1 MKIPFKCL
9 WIKAWVGNCLF
20 NGKYLVKFL
29 FMGCRV
35 GPKNNLRIALPGKNK
50 DDIIYVTEQM
60 KLSMNLIY

>member
-1 MKIPFKCL
+1 M
-9 WIKAWVGNCLF
+9 
-20 NGKYLVKFL
+20 
-29 FMGCRV
+29 